1 VDAAAVA
8 AESRPSPPGE
18 LGLGDVAGLA
28 PGAVLARLGSGPDG
42 LTSAEAARR
51 LRQFGPNELGTHRV
65 SAAAVVLR
73 QVRNP
78 VLVLLLAA
86 ALVSGLTGGGTNALI
101 IAVIVVASVGLGFV
115 NEYRAERAMA
125 ALRAQIR
132 LEAEVRRDGQVSQ
145 VPVLDLVPGDVVALR
160 VGVIVPADLRVLT
173 ADELECDE
181 GVLTGESMPAA
192 KSAAAAA
199 GDEPQDQP
207 GCAFMGT
214 VVHQGDGTG
223 VVVRTGAGTAFGQIA
238 AGLAEKHGQ
247 TAFEAGLSRFSR
259 FLFAVAAVLT
269 VGIFAIN
276 VALSRPLVD
285 ALLFSLAIAVG
296 IAPEM
301 MPAIVTVSLSA
312 GSRALA
318 AKKVLVKRL
327 VAIEDLGNIEI
338 LFTDKT
344 GTLTEG
350 AITFERAL
358 EAGGTGSARPLLL
371 GLVCNEATM
380 SGGAVV
386 GGNALDRALWS
397 APEAAAGGPAGAYQ
411 RLAVLPFDHERQL
424 ASVLVTDESGQPLV
438 ITKGAPEVVLDRCA
452 EVPAGARQVLEGLFG
467 EGARVVAVASR
478 PAADTQVLTAAAE
491 QGLTLEG
498 FLAFADRPKADA
510 GASIAQLRRLGIEV
524 KIITGDNGLVAA
536 TVCRQIGIDC
546 AGVLT
551 GREIESLDD
560 EQLAVAIPGTTV
572 FARVGPDQ
580 KSRIIKVARR
590 AGKDVAF
597 LGDGVNDAVALH
609 HADVGISVNSGTDVA
624 KDAAD
629 VVLLDKDLGVL
640 AEGVAEGRR
649 VFANT
654 MKYVLMATSS
664 NFGNMFSA
672 AGASAFLSFLPML
685 PSQIL
690 LNNLLYNAGQL
701 VIPTDRVDAE
711 ALARPAAWDMRF
723 IRNFMAVFGPVSS
736 IFDFLTFWIMLAVLH
751 AGHSEFRTGWFV
763 ESIATQTLVIYVI
776 RTRRIPFLRSRPSLP
791 MLLVPTAAALIGA
804 VLPYTGLARLLGFT
818 PLPAA
823 FFGLLVGMV
832 VVYLLLVE
840 LAKMWFYRTA
850 RPSRP
855 GSTHAQRL
863 ERRILRRA
871 SRFIR
876 HPAVQEPA
884 GP

>member
-1 VDAAAVA
+1 MDTAAVA
-8 AESRPSPPGE
+8 APDRASPPGE

-65 SAAAVVLR
+65 SAVAVVLR

-101 IAVIVVASVGLGFV
+101 IAVIVMASVGLGFV

-132 LEAEVRRDGQVSQ
+132 QQAEVRRDGQVGQ

-173 ADELECDE
+173 AAELECDE

-192 KSAAAAA
+192 KSAAPAA
-199 GDEPQDQP
+199 GDGPQDQP

-214 VVHQGDGTG
+214 VVHQGGGTG

-312 GSRALA
+312 GSKALA

-358 EAGGTGSARPLLL
+358 GPGGGDSARPLLL
-371 GLVCNEATM
+371 GLVCNEATR

-397 APEAAAGGPAGAYQ
+397 APADDVLEHAAAYE

-424 ASVLVTDESGQPLV
+424 ASVLVKDGSGQPLV

-452 EVPAGARQVLEGLFG
+452 QVPAGSLA
-467 EGARVVAVASR
+467 GARGIVRRGRAGGGRGHAPGR
-478 PAADTQVLTAAAE
+478 GHPGADLRGRA
-491 QGLTLEG
+491 
-498 FLAFADRPKADA
+498 RADA
-510 GASIAQLRRLGIEV
+510 GGLPDLR
-524 KIITGDNGLVAA
+524 
-536 TVCRQIGIDC
+536 
-546 AGVLT
+546 
-551 GREIESLDD
+551 
-560 EQLAVAIPGTTV
+560 
-572 FARVGPDQ
+572 
-580 KSRIIKVARR
+580 
-590 AGKDVAF
+590 
-597 LGDGVNDAVALH
+597 
-609 HADVGISVNSGTDVA
+609 
-624 KDAAD
+624 
-629 VVLLDKDLGVL
+629 
-640 AEGVAEGRR
+640 
-649 VFANT
+649 
-654 MKYVLMATSS
+654 
-664 NFGNMFSA
+664 
-672 AGASAFLSFLPML
+672 
-685 PSQIL
+685 
-690 LNNLLYNAGQL
+690 
-701 VIPTDRVDAE
+701 
-711 ALARPAAWDMRF
+711 
-723 IRNFMAVFGPVSS
+723 
-736 IFDFLTFWIMLAVLH
+736 
-751 AGHSEFRTGWFV
+751 
-763 ESIATQTLVIYVI
+763 
-776 RTRRIPFLRSRPSLP
+776 
-791 MLLVPTAAALIGA
+791 
-804 VLPYTGLARLLGFT
+804 
-818 PLPAA
+818 
-823 FFGLLVGMV
+823 
-832 VVYLLLVE
+832 
-840 LAKMWFYRTA
+840 
-850 RPSRP
+850 
-855 GSTHAQRL
+855 
-863 ERRILRRA
+863 
-871 SRFIR
+871 
-876 HPAVQEPA
+876 
-884 GP
+884 